1 VIDSGLL
8 VVKQSATSEPT
19 PSSPNSGST
28 LVHIR
33 RLVDRR
39 EIGARGKEYLE
50 MPVARTREIV
60 AVCKEKANPRGQD
73 WRRQFE
79 GTGTVL
85 NRSTKAGET
94 DLK

>member
-8 VVKQSATSEPT
+8 VVKQSATGEPT

-33 RLVDRR
+33 RLVERR
-39 EIGARGKEYLE
+39 EIGARGKEYPE

-60 AVCKEKANPRGQD
+60 AVRKEKPIQAAEVCGAY
-73 WRRQFE
+73 
-79 GTGTVL
+79 
-85 NRSTKAGET
+85 RSKGPE
-94 DLK
+94 LF